1 MYLLLASLVK
11 LKIVLDEKDMKE
23 SMSTKMGDE
32 STRNE
37 STSRR
42 RSKKRRMKRRR
53 KTSR

>member
-1 MYLLLASLVK
+1 MLMNGARSTNAR
-11 LKIVLDEKDMKE
+11 DEKDMKE
-23 SMSTKMGDE
+23 SMSTKIGDE